1 MWQIFILSCGFLSF
15 FRIVT
20 WKPPGRFG
28 YRVPDFGSEV
38 GTWGGIR
45 INLLMNFSPI
55 ITKILYLAHTSF
67 FEINWKI
74 LQKLYKVIDKGVR
87 IVKIED
93 IAHMTSYE
101 WFIMNQMTSNEFVT
115 SYEILSSFQVVWPQL
130 NRLTSYMIWNIWIR
144 CPKMIWPYMN
154 HLTSYESYNLTWA
167 EMS

>member
-101 WFIMNQMTSNEFVT
+101 WFIMNQMTSNELFDL
-115 SYEILSSFQVVWPQL
+115 IWNFKLISS
-130 NRLTSYMIWNIWIR
+130 RLTSAESLDLIYDM
-144 CPKMIWPYMN
+144 KHMN
-154 HLTSYESYNLTWA
+154 Q
-167 EMS
+167 MP

>member
-101 WFIMNQMTSNEFVT
+101 WFIMNQMTSNELFD
-115 SYEILSSFQVVWPQL
+115 L
-130 NRLTSYMIWNIWIR
+130 IWNFKLISSRLISAESLDLIYDM
-144 CPKMIWPYMN
+144 KHMN
-154 HLTSYESYNLTWA
+154 Q
-167 EMS
+167 MP

>member
-87 IVKIED
+87 IVKIKD

-101 WFIMNQMTSNEFVT
+101 WFIMNQMTSNELFDL
-115 SYEILSSFQVVWPQL
+115 IWNFKLISS
-130 NRLTSYMIWNIWIR
+130 RLTSAESLDVIYDI
-144 CPKMIWPYMN
+144 KHMN
-154 HLTSYESYNLTWA
+154 Q
-167 EMS
+167 MP

>member
-1 MWQIFILSCGFLSF
+1 MANFYFELWFFEF

-55 ITKILYLAHTSF
+55 ITKILYLANTSF

-74 LQKLYKVIDKGVR
+74 LQKLYKVIDKGARIVR
-87 IVKIED
+87 IKD
-93 IAHMTSYE
+93 ITHMTSYE
-101 WFIMNQMTSNEFVT
+101 
-115 SYEILSSFQVVWPQL
+115 
-130 NRLTSYMIWNIWIR
+130 
-144 CPKMIWPYMN
+144 
-154 HLTSYESYNLTWA
+154 
-167 EMS
+167 